1 MKIYKSD
8 VASFTK
14 SPTARMGIAFVK
26 EREALFLTRYFD
38 DCIFRIKDVCYVA
51 KGTAIT
57 EKETCEG
64 AIPVVAGGK
73 DAAYYHNC
81 NNRDAGVITV
91 SASGASAG
99 HVNYWN
105 LPIWASDC
113 TTVQSKDETKYL
125 TKFIYYLL
133 KLVQTDM
140 YLLQKGPDQPHVY
153 PDDIAR
159 IMLPSIDII
168 SQKKFIASAKL
179 IEDEMDKL
187 LSGAGSNTQEIID
200 EVFRQKF
207 LFNYDEFKRLK
218 EGKKYEC
225 SQKKFSNNPD
235 LRFSVKFHRPAGEFV
250 KRQLFGITDKRI
262 KNYLSEP
269 IVLGASISPKDYDE
283 GGTNHYLS
291 MATIRTWSYDR
302 DSAALVSK
310 GYYDGKESKLICKG
324 DIIMARSGEGTIG
337 KVAEIMEE
345 YNDIF
350 ADFTMRIRLKNYN
363 TTFAYFYFRTT
374 YFQYLVEINKKG
386 LGNNTNI
393 FPNIVQEFP
402 IPDIDIDEQ
411 EKIVGEIES
420 KLEIQKR
427 NVAKIEMLEKSIEQ
441 LLISTLANVTGDE

>member
-8 VASFTK
+8 VVSFTK

-26 EREALFLTRYFD
+26 EREAPFLTRYFD

-105 LPIWASDC
+105 VPIWASDC

-179 IEDEMDKL
+179 IEDEIDKL
-187 LSGAGSNTQEIID
+187 LSGFE
-200 EVFRQKF
+200 EWLRRQ
-207 LFNYDEFKRLK
+207 
-218 EGKKYEC
+218 
-225 SQKKFSNNPD
+225 
-235 LRFSVKFHRPAGEFV
+235 
-250 KRQLFGITDKRI
+250 
-262 KNYLSEP
+262 
-269 IVLGASISPKDYDE
+269 
-283 GGTNHYLS
+283 
-291 MATIRTWSYDR
+291 
-302 DSAALVSK
+302 
-310 GYYDGKESKLICKG
+310 
-324 DIIMARSGEGTIG
+324 
-337 KVAEIMEE
+337 
-345 YNDIF
+345 
-350 ADFTMRIRLKNYN
+350 
-363 TTFAYFYFRTT
+363 
-374 YFQYLVEINKKG
+374 
-386 LGNNTNI
+386 
-393 FPNIVQEFP
+393 
-402 IPDIDIDEQ
+402 
-411 EKIVGEIES
+411 
-420 KLEIQKR
+420 
-427 NVAKIEMLEKSIEQ
+427 
-441 LLISTLANVTGDE
+441 